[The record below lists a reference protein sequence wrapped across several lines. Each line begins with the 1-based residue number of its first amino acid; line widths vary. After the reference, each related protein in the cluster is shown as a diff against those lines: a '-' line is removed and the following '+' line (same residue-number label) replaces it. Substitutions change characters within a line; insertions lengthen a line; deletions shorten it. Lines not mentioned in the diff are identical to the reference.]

1 MATMPAAQP
10 TPSPGSRTRI
20 AIGLAIVLA
29 LVFAAWAI
37 GGRQGFDRIGQG
49 GVNSRLLPRVGE
61 VAPDLAAI
69 GADGEAILL
78 SDYRGQPV
86 WLNFW
91 GSWCPP
97 CRSEMPE
104 MQAAW
109 EELAPSGMVL
119 LAVSL
124 DEPLEDAV
132 RYAEMNGAT
141 YAVAADPF
149 RRGTAAYAVA
159 NFPTHILIGPDGVV
173 RDVVLAELDR
183 DQIVE
188 RARAAFGPGGGDG
201 A

>member
-1 MATMPAAQP
+1 MDSASAAAP
-10 TPSPGSRTRI
+10 TPTTQRTRTVV
-20 AIGLAIVLA
+20 GLAAVLV
-29 LVFAAWAI
+29 LVAAAWLI

-61 VAPDLAAI
+61 VAPELAALDAA
-69 GADGEAILL
+69 GNPILL
-78 SDYRGQPV
+78 SDFRGQPV

-109 EELAPSGMVL
+109 EQLAPTGMVL

-132 RYAEMNGAT
+132 RYAYMNGAT
-141 YAVAADPF
+141 YAVAADPY
-149 RRGTAAYAVA
+149 RRGTAAYVIA

-188 RARAAFGPGGGDG
+188 RARAAFGSGGGE
-201 A
+201 AP

>member
-1 MATMPAAQP
+1 MDGATAAV
-10 TPSPGSRTRI
+10 PSPATPRARTI
-20 AIGLAIVLA
+20 IGLAVVLA
-29 LVFAAWAI
+29 LVAAAWLI
-37 GGRQGFDRIGQG
+37 GGRQGFDQIGQG

-61 VAPDLAAI
+61 VAPDLAALD
-69 GADGEAILL
+69 ADGNPILL
-78 SDYRGQPV
+78 SDFRGQSV

-109 EELAPSGMVL
+109 EQLAPTGMVL

-141 YAVAADPF
+141 YTIAADPY
-149 RRGTAAYAVA
+149 RRGTAAYAIA

-183 DQIVE
+183 GQIVE
-188 RARAAFGPGGGDG
+188 RARAAFGPAGED
-201 A
+201 AS